1 MRGLFSA
8 FPWDRREARYAVVAL
23 ALAVTLLLLFVIP
36 APRRDIEAQVELRG
50 LDPGQDLAV
59 TVSDGQ
65 AEPLAWDSQNVVS
78 LTVVAPR
85 RALITVA
92 TDDAAYSFT
101 IHELILYR
109 EKEWAEPAGLVSAE
123 IIGGRVVEGSSS
135 LPHQVHLA
143 LYENRFVFTLLFV
156 FSLAYLCT
164 RRRATWRPLAP
175 WLIVCSLLVYQLLFF
190 FDLTPTLYWDT
201 PLLDPFVRS
210 CLLLQMGCS
219 ALLVAVWFPAR
230 SLVSRWRPD
239 LADGAERIV
248 DRYGLIILLAL
259 PLAQHLVGHGV
270 FGYNLQP
277 TDARYTYMDWG
288 RAMLD
293 KGLLSFLSR
302 GLLRRM
308 ETPLLAAVWALFY
321 RVTQDGYLASA
332 LVPMIYSEIAIVG
345 TYLLAKEFLGRG
357 MAFYAGLFLALS
369 PVFSF
374 ASYFVMNDVASAAM
388 TVLTLWLFV
397 VAVKRESLLLG
408 MASGLC
414 LFLTTITKLTG
425 VYCAFLVVVVY
436 WFSATQKKRI
446 LVANLAFLALLPI
459 AFVTPYVMENGVS
472 WAALE
477 DGREHL
483 VTWAKRPM
491 FQDRDDEPAGWN
503 DMILQSGQTHY
514 YMGPVP
520 RTFYFQYLA
529 NAMGFPILF
538 WIVMIL
544 VGALEARLMRSGE
557 NGACPSL
564 VKRKLWA
571 LALWAL
577 PLLVFLSLW
586 SMRNTRFS
594 YIAFPAYAMLGACG
608 FLHVKRYSGVEGA
621 GHSGLLLGLSVIML
635 STQSLAH
642 YYNVSYLENA
652 DYRDPVFI
660 ETTEPYFYIHRHYAG
675 WHVGWNG
682 AGTDHHFTGSITTDG
697 YFEEVEPFELEQY
710 PDVLEVADS
719 RSRIDLDTWT
729 RSGEDGC
736 DFVVR
741 GATFVRFDL
750 LIDETPRPERVF
762 VVTGS
767 IGLERET
774 AGALPLTL
782 EVEE

>member
-1 MRGLFSA
+1 MA
-8 FPWDRREARYAVVAL
+8 
-23 ALAVTLLLLFVIP
+23 LLLLFVIS
-36 APRRDIEAQVELRG
+36 APRRDIEAQVQLRG
-50 LDPGQDLAV
+50 LNPGRDVSV
-59 TVSDGQ
+59 TVSDGR
-65 AEPLAWDSQNVVS
+65 AEPPVWDSENVAS

-92 TDDAAYSFT
+92 TGDATYSFT
-101 IHELILYR
+101 LHELILYR
-109 EKEWAEPAGLVSAE
+109 EKEWAEPSGLVYAE
-123 IIGGRVVEGSSS
+123 IIGGRVVGGSSS
-135 LPHQVHLA
+135 LPQEVHLA
-143 LYENRFVFTLLFV
+143 LYENRFVLTLLSI
-156 FSLAYLCT
+156 FSLAYLYARSRARW
-164 RRRATWRPLAP
+164 RRLVP
-175 WLIVCSLLVYQLLFF
+175 WLIACSLLVYQLLFF

-210 CLLLQMGCS
+210 CLLLQMCCS
-219 ALLVAVWFPAR
+219 VVLIGVWFPAR
-230 SLVSRWRPD
+230 RLVGRWRPD
-239 LADGAERIV
+239 LVHGIERFF
-248 DRYGLIILLAL
+248 DSYGLILLLAL
-259 PLAQHLVGHGV
+259 PLVQHLVGHGV

-288 RAMLD
+288 RSMLD
-293 KGLLSFLSR
+293 RGLLSFLSR

-321 RVTQDGYLASA
+321 RVTQDGYVASA
-332 LVPMIYSEIAIVG
+332 LVPMIYSEVAIVG
-345 TYLLAKEFLGRG
+345 TYLLTKEYLGRG
-357 MAFYAGLFLALS
+357 IAFYAGLFLALS

-374 ASYFVMNDVASAAM
+374 ASYFVMNDAPSAAM

-397 VAVKRESLLLG
+397 LALKRESLLLG
-408 MASGLC
+408 IASGLC
-414 LFLTTITKLTG
+414 LFLTTVTKLTG
-425 VYCAFLVVVVY
+425 VYCAFVVVVVY
-436 WFSATQKKRI
+436 WFSASRKKRI
-446 LVANLAFLALLPI
+446 LLANLGFLALLPI
-459 AFVTPYVMENGVS
+459 AFVTPYVIENGVS

-483 VTWAKRPM
+483 ITWAKRPM
-491 FQDRDDEPAGWN
+491 FQDRGDEPADWN
-503 DMILQSGQTHY
+503 DMILKSGQTHY

-520 RTFYFQYLA
+520 RTFYFQYLV
-529 NAMGFPILF
+529 NAMGFPIFF

-544 VGALEARLMRSGE
+544 VGALEARLARNGE
-557 NGACPSL
+557 NDACPPL

-608 FLHVKRYSGVEGA
+608 FLHVKRHSGVEGS

-635 STQSLAH
+635 ATQSLAH
-642 YYNVSYLENA
+642 YYNVSYLGNA

-660 ETTEPYFYIHRHYAG
+660 ETSEPYYYIHRHDAG

-697 YFEEVEPFELEQY
+697 YFEDIEPFELEQY

-719 RSRIDLDTWT
+719 QTRIDLDTWT

-736 DFVVR
+736 DFVVKD
-741 GATFVRFDL
+741 ASFVRFDL
-750 LIDETPRPERVF
+750 LIDEMSRPERVLVF
-762 VVTGS
+762 TGS
-767 IGLERET
+767 IALERET
-774 AGALPLTL
+774 ASALPLIL